1 MEVFP
6 VKIALKGEVIWLG
19 WVSTEDGHELFLTNN
34 GCLIFSCDG
43 RDELIRAVMAIF
55 PDVQAGIE
63 SFFDFDSVVGRTGRE
78 VVLEGDLAL
87 DTWNLLTDLHH
98 TFGGEGTMFL
108 ESHREVYSRLF
119 SQSEVAS
126 WVDVQRAQLSVRD
139 KEVVRE
145 VLLEGIEL
153 FAQKIGIAKAA
164 RNQAQAT

>member
-19 WVSTEDGHELFLTNN
+19 WVSPENGCDLFLTNN

-43 RDELIRAVMAIF
+43 KDELMREVRAIF
-55 PDVQAGIE
+55 PNAQVEIE
-63 SFFDFDSVVGRTGRE
+63 SFFDLDSAVEGAGRE
-78 VVLEGDLAL
+78 VVRDLAL
-87 DTWNLLTDLHH
+87 DIWNLLTDLHH
-98 TFGGEGTMFL
+98 TFGGGGTMFL

-126 WVDVQRAQLSVRD
+126 WVDVQRVQLSARD
-139 KEVVRE
+139 IEVVRE

-153 FAQKIGIAKAA
+153 FAQKIRIAKTA
-164 RNQAQAT
+164 RSRA